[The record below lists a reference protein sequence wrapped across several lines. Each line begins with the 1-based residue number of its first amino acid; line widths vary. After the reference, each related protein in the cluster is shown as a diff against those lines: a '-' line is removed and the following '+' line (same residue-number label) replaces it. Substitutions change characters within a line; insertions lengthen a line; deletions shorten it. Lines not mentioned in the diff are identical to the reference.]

1 EKFGM
6 ELAPAVTPFRTA
18 LEEIEALL
26 RRMVKDKGGFAEAAE
41 PVAGAPADTPHT
53 SGNGQAASSGPIQSR
68 EDAFRRLGE
77 VSAYLRRTEP
87 QSPVPLL
94 IDRAI
99 TWGRMPFEQLVREMI
114 KDESVRTQIS
124 EL

>member
-1 EKFGM
+1 M
-6 ELAPAVTPFRTA
+6 AR
-18 LEEIEALL
+18 
-26 RRMVKDKGGFAEAAE
+26 DKGCLAE
-41 PVAGAPADTPHT
+41 PVDEAVADDGQEQDGAAAGGAP
-53 SGNGQAASSGPIQSR
+53 QAASAGPIQSR

-99 TWGRMPFEQLVREMI
+99 SWGSLPFDQLLREMI
-114 KDESVRTQIS
+114 KDESTRSQVS
-124 EL
+124 ELLGLQSVDE